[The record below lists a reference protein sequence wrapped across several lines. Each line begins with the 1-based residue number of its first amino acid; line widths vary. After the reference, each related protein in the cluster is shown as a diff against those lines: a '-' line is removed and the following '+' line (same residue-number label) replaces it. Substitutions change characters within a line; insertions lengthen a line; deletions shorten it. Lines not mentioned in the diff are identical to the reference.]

1 MIIEFKEQFREFLNI
16 YKDNDVLIIPV
27 YSDINLHV
35 NMNKL
40 CALYIQILKSGEYYF
55 LPFRHSECINLP
67 DTVINLLN
75 TQNKKY
81 IYNKKRFIQLY
92 EFDNMIDIESMY
104 YLNTGKSLDLNISYN
119 SSQNHVINI
128 SDKLLWVNEYIPVV
142 KLLDH
147 LNGQSKELCYII
159 QTSFAL
165 SFDEYKSIDI
175 PIRIFSNIEKNGIC
189 VDVDKM
195 KSHFSRYSKYFQ
207 FFDTN
212 IIYSEYNLY
221 TLTGRPANS
230 FLHMNFAALN
240 KSNGERECII
250 SRFDGGK
257 LLYLDY
263 SSYHLSL
270 IANILK
276 YDFPKDISIHE
287 YLGRYYYGKDV
298 LTAEEYEDSKRMS
311 FKFLYGGIPKEIANN
326 IPFFGKVNLLIET
339 KYLEFKSNGYIKT
352 HFFKRKLYIDPVGLT
367 KNKIF
372 NYYIQSLETEFNIK
386 VLHLLNKYLEDK
398 KSKLILY
405 LYDGFLFDVHPD
417 EHDELDNNISNIIS
431 DDKFSYVKY
440 IGNNFQN
447 MQKI

>member
-128 SDKLLWVNEYIPVV
+128 SDELLWVNEYIPVV

-147 LNGQSKELCYII
+147 LNGQSKELCYVI

-165 SFDEYKSIDI
+165 SSDEYKSIDI
-175 PIRIFSNIEKNGIC
+175 PIRIFSNIEKNGVC

-195 KSHFSRYSKYFQ
+195 KSHFPIYSKYIKNS
-207 FFDTN
+207 D

-230 FLHMNFAALN
+230 YLKMNFAALN

-250 SRFDGGK
+250 SRFAGGK
-257 LLYLDY
+257 YC
-263 SSYHLSL
+263 
-270 IANILK
+270 I
-276 YDFPKDISIHE
+276 
-287 YLGRYYYGKDV
+287 
-298 LTAEEYEDSKRMS
+298 
-311 FKFLYGGIPKEIANN
+311 
-326 IPFFGKVNLLIET
+326 
-339 KYLEFKSNGYIKT
+339 
-352 HFFKRKLYIDPVGLT
+352 
-367 KNKIF
+367 
-372 NYYIQSLETEFNIK
+372 
-386 VLHLLNKYLEDK
+386 
-398 KSKLILY
+398 
-405 LYDGFLFDVHPD
+405 
-417 EHDELDNNISNIIS
+417 
-431 DDKFSYVKY
+431 
-440 IGNNFQN
+440 
-447 MQKI
+447 